1 MRGFNEYIQNIFVI
15 PINSLI
21 ILETENIF
29 SKYNTFGLRTI
40 DAIQFS
46 CYNLLSDK
54 EIKFVTA
61 DDKLQ
66 KIIEI
71 AGFSTINPLNY
82 NNI

>member
-1 MRGFNEYIQNIFVI
+1 
-15 PINSLI
+15 
-21 ILETENIF
+21 
-29 SKYNTFGLRTI
+29 
-40 DAIQFS
+40 
-46 CYNLLSDK
+46 LLSDK

-82 NNI
+82 NNIKTTNKTH